1 MATLSVKGDPG
12 YLRTA
17 MFISETALTLSLE
30 KARLSKLGQ
39 QGGVLT
45 PATAGGEVLAE
56 RLRKYG
62 GVKIETKDVSN
73 STDLSKELPA

>member
-1 MATLSVKGDPG
+1 MR
-12 YLRTA
+12 RTYVVVGLGQFGEHVA
-17 MFISETALTLSLE
+17 R
-30 KARLSKLGQ
+30 RLSE
-39 QGGVLT
+39 
-45 PATAGGEVLAE
+45 AGGEVLAE

>member
-1 MATLSVKGDPG
+1 M
-12 YLRTA
+12 
-17 MFISETALTLSLE
+17 SLE